1 MQYKTIGET
10 IPAAWAGRKRYV
22 GSDKKWQ
29 FWIDRGG
36 TFTDLVARKP
46 DGCLQT
52 LKLLSS
58 DPEHYEDAALE
69 GIRRCLGVACSQPI
83 PHELIDTVKMGT
95 TVATNALLERQG
107 EPTLL
112 VTTRGF
118 GDALRIGYQ
127 NRPELFARHI
137 RLPEQLYSQVIE
149 ADERVDAAGIEVRPL
164 DQAALRDALVR
175 AHDSGL
181 RSVAIVFM
189 HAYRYRKHEEQAAT
203 LAREAGFTQVSTS
216 HEVIPLIRLVG
227 RGDTTVADAYLSP
240 LLLRYIQRLRQELG
254 DTRLMFMQ
262 SNGGLASADFFR
274 GRDSILSGP
283 AGGVVGMVRTAGVA
297 GLARLIGFDMGG
309 TSTDVSLFEGDFERA
324 QDNLI
329 AGVRIRAPMMKIHTV
344 AAGGGSVLHYT
355 DGRMQVGPMSAGANP
370 GPACYRRGGPLT
382 VTDINVL
389 LGRIQPEYFPRVF
402 GPGGDQALDS
412 AAVHA
417 SFAEMTHRINTE
429 SGASYSVE
437 QAAEGFLQ
445 IAVQRMATAIKEISI
460 QRGYDVSRFALC
472 CFGGAGGQHA
482 CQVADALG
490 MRQIFIH
497 PLAGVLSAYGMG
509 LADLRAIRQQSL
521 ERALDEAALDA
532 VYVTRDFLIRNCRD
546 ELLQQG
552 IAAEHIRIDSRV
564 RLRYAGSDSSLE
576 VAIDD
581 LPTMRRSFDQ
591 AQQQRFGFTSPGAAL
606 VVADVEVEAIGDTA
620 SGKEQALAVDPDPA
634 SAVANKRIWLN
645 GGWQDTPV
653 YRRQELRPDNQL
665 AGPAIIA
672 EDHGTIVVESGW
684 SAHMNAFGHITLV
697 RQTPVNHQVG
707 HTTSVDPMLL
717 EVFNNLFMHIA
728 EQMGVIL
735 ENTAHSVNIKERLD
749 FSCAVF
755 GPGGELVA
763 NAPHMPVHLGSMGES
778 VRAVINSNP
787 DGLHEGDVFMLNAPY
802 NGGTHL
808 PDITL
813 VSPVF
818 VDGQLEFFVASRGHH
833 ADIGGITPG
842 SMPAHSRSV
851 DEEGILFDGF
861 HLVRRGQLRED
872 ALREALAAEPYP
884 ARNPDQNV
892 ADLKAQLAAN
902 RKGTTELYKMCAQFG
917 LEVVRAY
924 LGHVQDNA
932 EAAVREIIGVLHDG
946 SFRYEMDNGLAI
958 QVAVTVNREAGSAT
972 VDFTGTSPQSA
983 DNFNAPSAVCKAA
996 VLYVFRCLV
1005 DRDIP
1010 MNEGCLKPLRII
1022 IPPSSLLDPRPP
1034 AAVVAGNV
1042 ETSQCITDAL
1052 FGALGVMAAAQ
1063 GTMNNLSFGNQRYQY
1078 YETLCG
1084 GAGAGPDFD
1093 GASAV
1098 HTHMTNSRL
1107 TDPEVLELRFPVR
1120 LERFCIRKNSGGRG
1134 RHRGGDGV
1142 TREIRFLEPM
1152 QISMLSGHRRIPPFG
1167 LDGGEDGS
1175 TGSNTCVRANGEEQ
1189 TLPACVSL
1197 ELRADDVLCIDTPG
1211 GGGYGNP
1218 GEED

>member
-69 GIRRCLGVACSQPI
+69 GIRRCLGVNRSQPI
-83 PHELIDTVKMGT
+83 PHELIDAVKMGT

-112 VTTRGF
+112 VITRGF
-118 GDALRIGYQ
+118 GDALRIAYQ

-137 RLPEQLYSQVIE
+137 RLPEQLYSRVVE
-149 ADERVDAAGIEVRPL
+149 AEERVDAAGKPIRAL
-164 DQAALRDALVR
+164 DQAALRDALVQ
-175 AHDSGL
+175 AYDSGL

-189 HAYRYRKHEEQAAT
+189 HAYRYRKHEQQAAK

-216 HEVIPLIRLVG
+216 HDVIPLIRLVG

-240 LLLRYIQRLRQELG
+240 LLLRYIGCLRQELG

-283 AGGVVGMVRTAGVA
+283 AGGVVGMVRTARVA
-297 GLARLIGFDMGG
+297 GLERLIGFDMGG

-402 GPGGDQALDS
+402 GPGADQALD
-412 AAVHA
+412 AAVVHA
-417 SFAEMTHRINTE
+417 RFAELTNRINTE
-429 SGASYSVE
+429 SGTHYSVE
-437 QAAEGFLQ
+437 QAAEGFLH

-460 QRGYDVSRFALC
+460 QRGYDASRFALC

-490 MRQIFIH
+490 IPRIFIH

-521 ERALDEAALDA
+521 ERPLDEAALDA
-532 VYVTRDFLIRNCRD
+532 VGATRDMLIRDCQQ

-552 IAAEHIRIDSRV
+552 IDFKHIHIDSRV
-564 RLRYAGSDSSLE
+564 RLRYAGSDSCLA

-591 AQQQRFGFTSPGAAL
+591 AQQQRFGFTSPGAPL
-606 VVADVEVEAIGDTA
+606 VVADVEVEAIGDTGA
-620 SGKEQALAVDPDPA
+620 GDEQTLDANTNPA
-634 SAVANKRIWLN
+634 NAATEARIWLQ
-645 GGWQDTPV
+645 GGWCDTPV
-653 YRRQELRPDNQL
+653 YRRQDLRPDDRVS
-665 AGPAIIA
+665 GPAIITEA
-672 EDHGTIVVESGW
+672 HGTVVVESGW
-684 SAHMNAFGHITLV
+684 LAGMNQFGHLILE
-697 RQTPVNHQVG
+697 RQEPVNRQVA
-707 HTTSVDPMLL
+707 HATSVDPMLL

-778 VRAVINSNP
+778 VRAVLKGNP
-787 DGLHEGDVFMLNAPY
+787 GELADGDVYMLNAPY

-818 VDGQLEFFVASRGHH
+818 VNGQLEFFVASRGHH

-842 SMPAHSRSV
+842 SMPAHSHSV

-872 ALREALAAEPYP
+872 AVREALAAGPYP

-902 RKGTTELYKMCAQFG
+902 QKGTAELHKMCAQFG

-946 SFRYEMDNGLAI
+946 SFRYEMDNGLVI
-958 QVAVTVNREAGSAT
+958 QVAVTVDRQAGSAS
-972 VDFTGTSPQSA
+972 VDFTGTSPQST

-1005 DRDIP
+1005 DREIP

-1022 IPPSSLLDPRPP
+1022 IPPGSLLDPRSP

-1052 FGALGVMAAAQ
+1052 FGALGVLAAAQ

-1120 LERFCIRKNSGGRG
+1120 LERFCIRKHSGGRG
-1134 RHRGGDGV
+1134 RHHGGDGV

-1152 QISMLSGHRRIPPFG
+1152 QVSMLSGHRRIPPFG
-1167 LDGGEDGS
+1167 LQGGENGK
-1175 TGSNTCVRANGEEQ
+1175 TGSNICIRADGEEQ
-1189 TLPACVSL
+1189 VLPGCVSL
-1197 ELRADDVLCIDTPG
+1197 ELGAGDVLRIDTPG
-1211 GGGYGNP
+1211 GGGFGSQ
-1218 GEED
+1218 GAED